1 MKENLEFGEEE
12 PKKQQQEPDIEEAAK
27 DSAPAGT
34 EAATPSTEKCECPPG
49 CVGLPCC
56 T

>member
-1 MKENLEFGEEE
+1 MGE
-12 PKKQQQEPDIEEAAK
+12 KKQAVEEQGVGR
-27 DSAPAGT
+27 DDVTESA
-34 EAATPSTEKCECPPG
+34 ENAATKPRAAASDEAPVGACECPPG